1 MTKEHFDQVFMKLP
15 IGYASHTIV
24 SRDDCPTNDYILT
37 EANDTFLRYLNLKKE
52 NALYKNISVML
63 NSAADGSAWLDFY
76 KNLDKWDQEDSS
88 IIKIGSHFYKV
99 TVTYPDPQ
107 NLVIIFDEVTDLVN
121 ELNTAKETNEKLA
134 KEIELFFESTQDGLF
149 LVAYKDGN
157 FRYIKNNAVHQRITG
172 LRDSLFGKTPVEV
185 LGEKVG
191 ASLRKGYERCISSGE
206 IVMYEETVEF
216 PGGTRDWLVH
226 LTPVKENGQITYL
239 IGSRLDITELKH
251 LKKDKEQLLKNLNSM
266 FTEHTAVMLIIDTA
280 SGKILDANPSA
291 CSFYGYSKEEMLGLN
306 IEDIN
311 TIPKESVQKLR
322 IQAYTQKQQYFLF
335 PHRLK
340 NGEIKMVDVYSS
352 PVTYGDDTRLYS
364 IIFDVS
370 DREQFKDDL
379 YREKEMLS
387 VTLNSIGDGVVTTDI
402 DGKIT
407 YLNHAAEKITGWK
420 LEEALSKSFMEIF
433 DLRNET
439 TGMIVPNPI
448 DTVLETGMI
457 VGLANHTVL
466 LNKEGDFI
474 PIADSAAPIRDE
486 GGYVYGVVMVFRDV
500 KQEKIQQ
507 ERILY
512 LSYHDPL
519 TQIFNRRYM
528 EEEMLRIDHA
538 LKLPVTIIM
547 GDVNGLKVI
556 NDAFGHKTGDILL
569 KEVADILQSHLKN
582 KGIVARWGGDE
593 FLALL
598 PHTNNKQAQEI
609 VLDLENSFKKSDRL
623 LLEVSVALGFDVK
636 ENMSQTL
643 SHSLQKAEERMY
655 HKKLLE
661 GKSYRNNIITT
672 LLATLYEKSMETEEH
687 ALRLETYC
695 LAIAEKLNL
704 TPEDKNELSLLAML
718 HDIGKVGIRIETLNK
733 PGPLN
738 EEERKEIM
746 RHPEIG
752 YLIAQ
757 NTHELSNVAEYILS
771 HHERWD
777 GTGYPRGIKGSDIPL
792 LCRILAVADAYDAMT
807 NNRSYRKALSAETAL
822 DEIRS
827 CSGSQFDPHIVDIF
841 LRLNKIC

>member
-1 MTKEHFDQVFMKLP
+1 
-15 IGYASHTIV
+15 
-24 SRDDCPTNDYILT
+24 
-37 EANDTFLRYLNLKKE
+37 
-52 NALYKNISVML
+52 
-63 NSAADGSAWLDFY
+63 
-76 KNLDKWDQEDSS
+76 
-88 IIKIGSHFYKV
+88 
-99 TVTYPDPQ
+99 
-107 NLVIIFDEVTDLVN
+107 
-121 ELNTAKETNEKLA
+121 
-134 KEIELFFESTQDGLF
+134 
-149 LVAYKDGN
+149 
-157 FRYIKNNAVHQRITG
+157 
-172 LRDSLFGKTPVEV
+172 
-185 LGEKVG
+185 
-191 ASLRKGYERCISSGE
+191 
-206 IVMYEETVEF
+206 
-216 PGGTRDWLVH
+216 
-226 LTPVKENGQITYL
+226 
-239 IGSRLDITELKH
+239 
-251 LKKDKEQLLKNLNSM
+251 
-266 FTEHTAVMLIIDTA
+266 
-280 SGKILDANPSA
+280 
-291 CSFYGYSKEEMLGLN
+291 
-306 IEDIN
+306 
-311 TIPKESVQKLR
+311 
-322 IQAYTQKQQYFLF
+322 
-335 PHRLK
+335 
-340 NGEIKMVDVYSS
+340 
-352 PVTYGDDTRLYS
+352 
-364 IIFDVS
+364 
-370 DREQFKDDL
+370 
-379 YREKEMLS
+379 MLS

-448 DTVLETGMI
+448 NTVLETGMI

-752 YLIAQ
+752 YRIAQ